1 MKKVLVFL
9 FVIMAALSAKAQV
22 YVGGSLSVWGGDD
35 VTSFGIAPEVGYNF
49 NDKWAVGGV
58 LEFDHSKVN
67 GLKTNGFALAPYARY
82 TFFEND
88 ILRVFADGGFGFSTV
103 GVKDHGDN
111 VNGFEVGIRPGLAL
125 KLTDHLSVLTKVGFF
140 GYRDDY
146 MLNTLNGGGF
156 SLSGQDLSFGLYYT
170 F

>member
-9 FVIMAALSAKAQV
+9 FVAMAALTAKSQV

-49 NDKWAVGGV
+49 NDQWAVGGV
-58 LEFDHSKVN
+58 IDFEHSKIGGV
-67 GLKTNGFALAPYARY
+67 KTNAFAIAPYARY

-88 ILRVFADGGFGFSTV
+88 LLRVFADGGFGISTV
-103 GVKDHGDN
+103 GVKGRGDN
-111 VNGFEVGIRPGLAL
+111 VNGFEIGIRPGLAI

-146 MLNTLNGGGF
+146 MLNSMSGGGF
-156 SLSGQDLSFGLYYT
+156 SLNGEDLSFGLYYT